1 MWFKSLI
8 RGNISKVYIILK
20 NKKDCRLSSVVF
32 FTFPATG
39 KLLICRLNKPHMQS
53 RRNFIKKSAIA
64 SLAFAVNPLDLMANE
79 LPENNKAV
87 NKPIVLSTWNFGLK
101 ANEEAWTILGKGGK
115 ALDAVEKGVRL
126 VESDPKER
134 SVGYGGRP
142 DRDGRVTLDAC
153 IMDENY
159 NIGSV
164 ACLEHIKN
172 PISVARAV
180 MEKTPHVML
189 VGDGALQFA
198 LSQGFRKEN
207 LLTPESEKEW
217 KEWLKTSQYKPVA
230 NIENHDTIG
239 MIALDTQGNL
249 SGACTT
255 SGMAFKMH
263 GRVGDSPIIG
273 AGLFVDNE
281 VGAATATGHGEEVIR
296 TVGTHLVVEL
306 MRQGRTPQEA
316 CKEAVE
322 RIVKINQRRNK
333 NLKDIQVGFIA
344 INKKGEYGAYCIQDG
359 FNFAVYDQKGNRL
372 ETPEFALK

>member
-1 MWFKSLI
+1 M
-8 RGNISKVYIILK
+8 N
-20 NKKDCRLSSVVF
+20 N
-32 FTFPATG
+32 
-39 KLLICRLNKPHMQS
+39 N
-53 RRNFIKKSAIA
+53 RRSFIKKLGIA
-64 SLAFAVNPLDLMANE
+64 TAALAVNPLDLMAAE
-79 LPENNKAV
+79 LPEPTVTTA

-126 VESDPKER
+126 VELDPKER

-164 ACLEHIKN
+164 ACLEHVKN

-198 LSQGFRKEN
+198 LSQGFKKEN

-217 KEWLKTSQYKPVA
+217 KEWLKTSQYKPIA

-239 MIALDTQGNL
+239 MIALDAQGNL

-306 MRQGRTPQEA
+306 MRQGRNPQEA
-316 CKEAVE
+316 CKEAVD
-322 RIVKINQRRNK
+322 RIVKIAQRRNK

-344 INKKGEYGAYCIQDG
+344 INKNGEYGSYCIQDG

-372 ETPEFALK
+372 EKPEFALK